1 MPELSTA
8 PTTTVTSTT
17 KLLTLDFEGVEAGD
31 VASLFGGPGVDLIT
45 EAGATNLEPSTH
57 SGRNRLILAAGDLT
71 LDNAEGYSAGEIFNV
86 YATATIDILVS
97 GVTLT
102 PPAGGSEQMTAGMA
116 ISIVM
121 TAPTTAIMF
130 GQTVASS

>member
-8 PTTTVTSTT
+8 PTTTVTATT
-17 KLLTLDFEGVEAGD
+17 KLLTLDFENVEAGD

-71 LDNAEGYSAGEIFNV
+71 LDNSEGYTAGEIFNV